1 MYNQNKLLRLLQLI
15 TVLQTSPAKTMK
27 TIAKLIGSTERTV
40 YRYLDL
46 LKAVGFN
53 VEKDSNH
60 KVYIDNGVLDIKQMF
75 TTEEIVLIQESISVV
90 AKKSPLKDSIIQK
103 LSLNNEASLAGNN
116 LLKVHLSNLVE
127 KVTKGIQERKVIV
140 LKKYYSANSQ
150 QISDRQVEPI
160 KFTDNYTSLVAY
172 ELSTASIKYFNLERI
187 TDVIVKSQSM
197 TNESKH
203 EDIKPDV
210 FGFGEKEKSYELI
223 MKMSL
228 RAWLFLKD
236 EYPMTIPYTKK
247 DKKSGDYILKTTVY
261 SLMPAKRF
269 AKGLPGEITIMS

>member
-1 MYNQNKLLRLLQLI
+1 MHNQNKLLRLLQLI
-15 TVLQTSPAKTMK
+15 SVLQASPAKTMK

-53 VEKDSNH
+53 IEKDSNR
-60 KVYIDNGVLDIKQMF
+60 KVYIDNGNLDIKQTF
-75 TTEEIVLIQESISVV
+75 TAAEIKLIQESIKVV
-90 AKKSPLKDSIIQK
+90 AKGSPLKDSIIQK
-103 LSLNNEASLAGNN
+103 LSLNNEAALAGNN

-172 ELSTASIKYFNLERI
+172 EISSGRIKYFNLERI
-187 TDVIVKSQSM
+187 TDVLVKNLKM

-203 EDIKPDV
+203 EDVKPDV
-210 FGFGEKEKSYELI
+210 FGFGEKEKSYELV

-247 DKKSGDYILKTTVY
+247 DKKSGEYILKTTVY
-261 SLMPAKRF
+261 SLVPAKRF
-269 AKGLPGEITIMS
+269 AKGLPGEIEFL

>member
-1 MYNQNKLLRLLQLI
+1 MHNQNKLLRLFQLI
-15 TVLQTSPAKTMK
+15 SVLQASPAKTMK
-27 TIAKLIGSTERTV
+27 SIAKLIGSTERTV

-46 LKAVGFN
+46 LKEVGFK
-53 VEKDSNH
+53 VEKDSNR
-60 KVYIDNGVLDIKQMF
+60 KVYIDNGTIDIKQMF
-75 TTEEIVLIQESISVV
+75 TAEEIKLIQESIKVV
-90 AKKSPLKDSIIQK
+90 AKSSPLKDSIIQK

-160 KFTDNYTSLVAY
+160 KFTDNYTSLVAF
-172 ELSTASIKYFNLERI
+172 EISSGRIKYFNLERI
-187 TDVIVKSQSM
+187 TDVLIKNIKM
-197 TNESKH
+197 KNESKH
-203 EDIKPDV
+203 EDVKPDV
-210 FGFGEKEKSYELI
+210 FGFGEKDKSYDLI

-236 EYPMTIPYTKK
+236 EYPMTIPYTMK

-261 SLMPAKRF
+261 SLVPAKRF
-269 AKGLPGEITIMS
+269 AKGLPGEIEFL

>member
-1 MYNQNKLLRLLQLI
+1 MHNQNKLLRLLQLI
-15 TVLQTSPAKTMK
+15 SVLQASPAKTMK
-27 TIAKLIGSTERTV
+27 SISKLIGSTERTV
-40 YRYLDL
+40 YRYFDL
-46 LKAVGFN
+46 LKAVGFK
-53 VEKDSNH
+53 VEKDSNN
-60 KVYIDNGVLDIKQMF
+60 KIYIDNGVLDIKQSF
-75 TTEEIVLIQESISVV
+75 TAEEIKLIQESISVV

-103 LSLNNEASLAGNN
+103 LSLNNEAALAGNN
-116 LLKVHLSNLVE
+116 LLKVHLSNLIE

-160 KFTDNYTSLVAY
+160 KFTNNYTSLVAY
-172 ELSTASIKYFNLERI
+172 EIASGRIKYFNLERI
-187 TDVIVKSQSM
+187 TDVQVKNVKM
-197 TNESKH
+197 NNESKH
-203 EDIKPDV
+203 EDVKPDV

-247 DKKSGDYILKTTVY
+247 DKKSGEYILKTTVY
-261 SLMPAKRF
+261 SLVPAKRF
-269 AKGLPGEITIMS
+269 AKGLPGEIEFL

>member
-1 MYNQNKLLRLLQLI
+1 
-15 TVLQTSPAKTMK
+15 MK
-27 TIAKLIGSTERTV
+27 SIAKLIGSTERTV

-53 VEKDSNH
+53 VEKDANH
-60 KVYIDNGVLDIKQMF
+60 KVYIDNGSLDIKQMF
-75 TTEEIVLIQESISVV
+75 TAEEIKLIQESIKVV
-90 AKKSPLKDSIIQK
+90 AKTSPLKDSIIQK
-103 LSLNNEASLAGNN
+103 LSLNNEAALAGNN

-127 KVTKGIQERKVIV
+127 KVTKAIQERKVIV

-150 QISDRQVEPI
+150 QISDRKVEPI
-160 KFTDNYTSLVAY
+160 KFTNNYTSLVAY
-172 ELSTASIKYFNLERI
+172 EIASGKIKYFNLERI

-203 EDIKPDV
+203 EDVKPDV

-223 MKMSL
+223 LKMSL

-236 EYPMTIPYTKK
+236 EYPMTIRYTKK
-247 DKKSGDYILKTTVY
+247 DKKSGEYILKTTVY
-261 SLMPAKRF
+261 SLLAAKRF
-269 AKGLPGEITIMS
+269 AKGLPGEIEFL

>member
-1 MYNQNKLLRLLQLI
+1 MHNQNKLLRLLQLI
-15 TVLQTSPAKTMK
+15 SVLQASPAKTMK

-46 LKAVGFN
+46 LKAVGFK
-53 VEKDSNH
+53 VEKDSNN
-60 KVYIDNGVLDIKQMF
+60 KIYIDNGVLDIKQTF
-75 TTEEIVLIQESISVV
+75 TAEEIKLIQESISIV
-90 AKKSPLKDSIIQK
+90 AKSSPLKDSIIQK
-103 LSLNNEASLAGNN
+103 LSLNNEAALAGNN
-116 LLKVHLSNLVE
+116 LLKVLLSNLVE
-127 KVTKGIQERKVIV
+127 KVTKGIQERKVLV
-140 LKKYYSANSQ
+140 LKKDYSANSQ

-172 ELSTASIKYFNLERI
+172 EISSGRIKYFNLERI
-187 TDVIVKSQSM
+187 TDVQVKTQSM

-203 EDIKPDV
+203 EDVKPDV
-210 FGFGEKEKSYELI
+210 FGFGEKEKSYELV

-261 SLMPAKRF
+261 SLVPAQRF
-269 AKGLPGEITIMS
+269 AKGLPGEIEFL

>member
-1 MYNQNKLLRLLQLI
+1 MHNQNKLLRLLQLI
-15 TVLQTSPAKTMK
+15 SVLQASPAKTMK

-53 VEKDSNH
+53 VEKDINR
-60 KVYIDNGVLDIKQMF
+60 KVYIDNGNLDIKQTF
-75 TTEEIVLIQESISVV
+75 TAAEIKLIQESIKVV
-90 AKKSPLKDSIIQK
+90 AKGSPLKDSIIQK
-103 LSLNNEASLAGNN
+103 LSLNNEAALAGNN

-150 QISDRQVEPI
+150 QISDREVEPI
-160 KFTDNYTSLVAY
+160 KFTDNYTSLVAF
-172 ELSTASIKYFNLERI
+172 EISSGRIKYFNLERI
-187 TDVIVKSQSM
+187 TDVLIKNIKM
-197 TNESKH
+197 KNESKH
-203 EDIKPDV
+203 EDVKPDV
-210 FGFGEKEKSYELI
+210 FGFGEKDKSFDLV

-261 SLMPAKRF
+261 SLVPAKWF
-269 AKGLPGEITIMS
+269 AKGLPGEIEFL

>member
-1 MYNQNKLLRLLQLI
+1 MHNQNKLLRLLQLI
-15 TVLQTSPAKTMK
+15 SVLQASPAKTMK

-53 VEKDSNH
+53 VEKDANH
-60 KVYIDNGVLDIKQMF
+60 KVYIDNGSLDIRQMF
-75 TTEEIVLIQESISVV
+75 TADEIKLIQESIKVV
-90 AKKSPLKDSIIQK
+90 AKSSPLKESIIQK
-103 LSLNNEASLAGNN
+103 LSLNNEISLAGNN
-116 LLKVHLSNLVE
+116 LLKVQLSNFVE
-127 KVTKGIQERKVIV
+127 KITRGIQERKVIV

-160 KFTDNYTSLVAY
+160 KFTDNYNSLVAF
-172 ELSTASIKYFNLERI
+172 EIASDSIKYFNLERI
-187 TDVIVKSQSM
+187 TDVLVKNKSM
-197 TNESKH
+197 THESKH
-203 EDIKPDV
+203 QDVKPDV
-210 FGFGEKEKSYELI
+210 FGFGEKEKSHQLV

-247 DKKSGDYILKTTVY
+247 DKVSGAYILKTTVY
-261 SLMPAKRF
+261 SLLPAKRF
-269 AKGLPGEITIMS
+269 AKGLPGEIEFL

>member
-1 MYNQNKLLRLLQLI
+1 MHNQNKLLRLLQLI
-15 TVLQTSPAKTMK
+15 SVLQASPAKTMK

-53 VEKDSNH
+53 VEKDSNR
-60 KVYIDNGVLDIKQMF
+60 KVYIDNGNLDIKQTF
-75 TTEEIVLIQESISVV
+75 TAAEIKLIQESIKVV
-90 AKKSPLKDSIIQK
+90 AKGSPLKDSIIQK
-103 LSLNNEASLAGNN
+103 LSLNNEAALAGNN

-150 QISDRQVEPI
+150 QISDRVVEPI

-172 ELSTASIKYFNLERI
+172 EISSGRIKYFNLERI
-187 TDVIVKSQSM
+187 TDVLIKNIKM
-197 TNESKH
+197 KNESKH
-203 EDIKPDV
+203 EDVKPDV
-210 FGFGEKEKSYELI
+210 FGFGEKDKSYDLI

-236 EYPMTIPYTKK
+236 EYPMTIPYTMK

-261 SLMPAKRF
+261 SLVPAKRF
-269 AKGLPGEITIMS
+269 AKGLPGEIEFL

>member
-1 MYNQNKLLRLLQLI
+1 MHNQNKLLRLLQLI
-15 TVLQTSPAKTMK
+15 SVLQASPTKTMK
-27 TIAKLIGSTERTV
+27 SISKLIGSTERTV

-46 LKAVGFN
+46 LKAVGFK
-53 VEKDSNH
+53 VEKDTNN
-60 KVYIDNGVLDIKQMF
+60 KIYIDNSGLDIKQMF
-75 TTEEIVLIQESISVV
+75 TAEEIKLIQESIKVV
-90 AKKSPLKDSIIQK
+90 AKSSPLKDSIIQK
-103 LSLNNEASLAGNN
+103 LSLNNEAALSGNN

-172 ELSTASIKYFNLERI
+172 EISSGRIKYFNLERI
-187 TDVIVKSQSM
+187 TDVLVKNLKM

-203 EDIKPDV
+203 EDVKPDV
-210 FGFGEKEKSYELI
+210 FGFGEKEKSYELT

-261 SLMPAKRF
+261 SLVAAKRF
-269 AKGLPGEITIMS
+269 AKGLPGEIEFL